1 MKGLKLGFFD
11 IKRMFQHKHGRIALI
26 FLLIIPVIYAS
37 LFLGGY
43 WDPYGHIEDLPVA
56 VVNQDDGASMDGE
69 EMHAGDDFIK
79 ELKKSKALDFDF
91 VSDQKAEDGLDD
103 GKYYMKVTIPKDF
116 SEKVTTLMDDKPE
129 QAELT
134 YEVNPGK
141 NFVAAQISS
150 SAMEEMKTKLASSI
164 TKSYADSV
172 FTSFHEVASG
182 LQDAG
187 DGAGDLNKGITD
199 EQSGMKDLQN
209 GIGDVNTG
217 ASDLAD
223 GADQLAGAEGK
234 LSDGIGSLHT
244 GASDLASGLGQL
256 DEGASSLQTNTNKIA
271 DGLADWKAQ
280 SDKLSDNQE
289 KFTSGSEDL
298 SKLVA
303 SYMKEHPEL
312 KDDKTF
318 QQIAAASDQLADSS
332 AKLADG
338 QQQLGEGADKL
349 AGSEQELADGM
360 DTFSEKLGS
369 AVSGADKLASGATD
383 LNNGFDD
390 YSEGFGSLQ
399 SGANQLA
406 SGTNELSDGAAQLDE
421 GMSKLSDGSSELAT
435 SLQDAADKTS
445 NIQSSDALTTM
456 FADPVKLTEKQLSD
470 VPNYGVGIAPYFLSL
485 ALFVGGLMAANILP
499 LGRRQDMQVSGTV
512 QFFSKLTLVYVVA
525 IVQAVI
531 LDLIFLFGFQ
541 VDVKSM
547 PLFFLSSIIVSMT
560 VMTII
565 LTLVT
570 LFGNLGK
577 LLAIVLLVVQLATC
591 GGTFPSELS
600 VSALASVGQ
609 YLPMAH
615 SLHSLQEAITL
626 GNWSVLGNQLVD
638 LLIYLVVVGVI
649 GWIISHLQHRPKK
662 ENELDAA

>member
-1 MKGLKLGFFD
+1 MKGIKLGFFD

-26 FLLIIPVIYAS
+26 FLLIIPVIYAA

-43 WDPYGHIEDLPVA
+43 WDPYGHVEDLPVA

-69 EMHAGDDFIK
+69 EMHAGEDFIK
-79 ELKKSKALDFDF
+79 ELKKSQAMDFAF
-91 VSDQKAEDGLDD
+91 VSDQKAEDGLED

-116 SEKVTTLMDDKPE
+116 SEKVTTLMDDKPQ
-129 QAELT
+129 QAELV

-172 FTSFHEVASG
+172 FTSFHEVADG

-187 DGAGDLNKGITD
+187 DGAGDLHKGITD
-199 EQSGMKDLQN
+199 EQSGMKNLQN
-209 GIGDVNTG
+209 GIGDLKTG
-217 ASDLAD
+217 ASDLAN

-256 DEGASSLQTNTNKIA
+256 DEGAASLQTNTEKVA

-280 SDKLSDNQE
+280 SDKLSDNQDA
-289 KFTSGSEDL
+289 FTSGSEDL

-338 QQQLGEGADKL
+338 QHQLGEGADKL
-349 AGSEQELADGM
+349 AGSEQKLADGM
-360 DTFSEKLGS
+360 DSFSDKLGS

-383 LNNGFDD
+383 LNNGFDE

-399 SGANQLA
+399 SGAAKLA
-406 SGTNELSDGAAQLDE
+406 SGTNDLSDGAAQLDD
-421 GMSKLSDGSSELAT
+421 GMSKLSDGSDELAT

-541 VDVKSM
+541 VDVQSV

-577 LLAIVLLVVQLATC
+577 LLAIVLLVLQLATC
-591 GGTFPSELS
+591 GGTFPSELTM
-600 VSALASVGQ
+600 SALASVGQ

-626 GNWSVLGNQLVD
+626 GDWSVLGHQLVD
-638 LLIYLVVVGVI
+638 LLIYLAVVGVI
-649 GWIISHLQHRPKK
+649 GWIVSHLQHRPKK
-662 ENELDAA
+662 ETELEAA

>member
-172 FTSFHEVASG
+172 FTSFHEVAAG

-209 GIGDVNTG
+209 GIGDVKTG

-289 KFTSGSEDL
+289 EFTSGSEDL

-318 QQIAAASDQLADSS
+318 QQIAAASDKLADSS

-338 QQQLGEGADKL
+338 QQQLGVGADKL

-360 DTFSEKLGS
+360 NTFSEKLGS

-383 LNNGFDD
+383 LNNGFDE
-390 YSEGFGSLQ
+390 YSVGFGSLQ

-406 SGTNELSDGAAQLDE
+406 SGTNDLSDGAAQLDD

>member
-1 MKGLKLGFFD
+1 MKGIKLGFFD
-11 IKRMFQHKHGRIALI
+11 IKRMWQHKHGRIALI
-26 FLLIIPVIYAS
+26 FLLIIPVVYAA

-56 VVNQDDGASMDGE
+56 VVNQDEGASMDGE

-91 VSDQKAEDGLDD
+91 VSDEKAEEGLDD

-116 SEKVTTLMDDKPE
+116 SEKVTTLMDEKPK

-150 SAMEEMKTKLASSI
+150 SAMEEMKSKLASSI

-172 FTSFHEVASG
+172 FTSFHEVAEG

-187 DGAGDLNKGITD
+187 DGAGDLHKGITD
-199 EQSGMKDLQN
+199 EQNGLKDLQN
-209 GIGDVNTG
+209 GIGDVNGG

-223 GADQLAGAEGK
+223 GADKLAAAQGK

-256 DEGASSLQTNTNKIA
+256 DDGAASLKSNTDKIA
-271 DGLADWKAQ
+271 DGLADWDKQ
-280 SDKLSDNQE
+280 SKELSESQDS
-289 KFTSGSEDL
+289 FTSGSQDL

-318 QQIAAASDQLADSS
+318 QQIAAASEQLADSS

-338 QQQLGEGADKL
+338 QKQLGEGAEKL
-349 AGSEQELADGM
+349 ASSEEKIADGM
-360 DTFSEKLGS
+360 DDFSEKFGS
-369 AVSGADKLASGATD
+369 AVSGANELASGAAD
-383 LNNGFDD
+383 LDSGFAD
-390 YSEGFGSLQ
+390 YTTGFGSLQ
-399 SGANQLA
+399 SGAAELA
-406 SGTNELSDGAAQLDE
+406 SGTDKLSDGATQLDD
-421 GMSKLSDGSSELAT
+421 GMTKLSDGSDELAT
-435 SLQDAADKTS
+435 SLQDAADKTAD
-445 NIQSSDALTTM
+445 IKSSDALTTM

-499 LGRRQDMQVSGTV
+499 LGRRQDMQVSGTA

-525 IVQAVI
+525 IIQAVI

-541 VDVKSM
+541 VDVQSV
-547 PLFFLSSIIVSMT
+547 PLFILSSIIVSMT

-591 GGTFPSELS
+591 GGTFPGELTI
-600 VSALASVGQ
+600 SALASVGK

-626 GNWSVLGNQLVD
+626 GDWSVLGHQLVD

-649 GWIISHLQHRPKK
+649 GWIVSYLQHRPKK
-662 ENELDAA
+662 DTELEAA

>member
-172 FTSFHEVASG
+172 FTSFHEVAAG

-209 GIGDVNTG
+209 GIGDVKTG

-256 DEGASSLQTNTNKIA
+256 DEGASSLQTNTDKVA

-280 SDKLSDNQE
+280 SDKLSDSQDS
-289 KFTSGSEDL
+289 FTSGSEDL

-318 QQIAAASDQLADSS
+318 QQIAAASDQLADAS

-349 AGSEQELADGM
+349 AGSEQKLADGM
-360 DTFSEKLGS
+360 DTFNEKLGS

-383 LNNGFDD
+383 LNNGFND
-390 YSEGFGSLQ
+390 YTEGFGSLQ
-399 SGANQLA
+399 SGATQLA
-406 SGTNELSDGAAQLDE
+406 SGTNELSDGAAQLDD

-541 VDVKSM
+541 VDVKSI

-662 ENELDAA
+662 ENKLEAA

>member
-79 ELKKSKALDFDF
+79 ELQKSKALDFDF
-91 VSDQKAEDGLDD
+91 VSDEKAEDGLDD

-172 FTSFHEVASG
+172 FTSFHEVADG

-187 DGAGDLNKGITD
+187 DGAGDLHKGITD
-199 EQSGMKDLQN
+199 EQSGMKDLQT
-209 GIGDVNTG
+209 GIADLNSG

-223 GADQLAGAEGK
+223 GADQLSGAEGK
-234 LSDGIGSLHT
+234 ISDGISSLHT

-256 DEGASSLQTNTNKIA
+256 DDGASTLQTNTEKVA
-271 DGLADWKAQ
+271 DGLSDWKAQ
-280 SDKLSDNQE
+280 SDKLSDSQDS
-289 KFTSGSEDL
+289 FTSGSEDL

-338 QQQLGEGADKL
+338 QQQLGDGADKL
-349 AGSEQELADGM
+349 AASEQKLADGM
-360 DTFSEKLGS
+360 DTFNEKLGS
-369 AVSGADKLASGATD
+369 AVSGADKLANGATD

-399 SGANQLA
+399 SGASQLA
-406 SGTNELSDGAAQLDE
+406 SGTNELSDGASQLDD
-421 GMSKLSDGSSELAT
+421 GMSKLSDGSDELAT

-456 FADPVKLTEKQLSD
+456 FSDPVKLTEKQLSD

-499 LGRRQDMQVSGTV
+499 LGRREDMQVSGTV

-541 VDVKSM
+541 VDVKSV

-577 LLAIVLLVVQLATC
+577 LLSIVLLVIQLATC
-591 GGTFPSELS
+591 GGTFPSELT
-600 VSALASVGQ
+600 VSALASVGK

-626 GNWSVLGNQLVD
+626 GDWSVLGHQLVD

-649 GWIISHLQHRPKK
+649 GWIISHLQHRTKK
-662 ENELDAA
+662 ENELEAA

>member
-11 IKRMFQHKHGRIALI
+11 IKRMWQHKHGRIALI
-26 FLLIIPVIYAS
+26 FLLIIPVVYAA

-91 VSDQKAEDGLDD
+91 VSDEKAEAGLDD

-116 SEKVTTLMDDKPE
+116 SEKVTTLMDDKPK

-150 SAMEEMKTKLASSI
+150 SAMEEMKSKLASSI

-172 FTSFHEVASG
+172 FTSFHEVAAG

-187 DGAGDLNKGITD
+187 DGAGDLHKGITD
-199 EQSGMKDLQN
+199 EQSGLKDLQT
-209 GIGDVNTG
+209 GIGDVNSG

-223 GADQLAGAEGK
+223 GTEQLAAAQGK
-234 LSDGIGSLHT
+234 LADGIGSLNT

-256 DEGASSLQTNTNKIA
+256 DDGAATLKSNTDKIA
-271 DGLADWKAQ
+271 DGLSDWNKQ
-280 SDKLSDNQE
+280 SEKLSESQDS
-289 KFTSGSEDL
+289 FTSGSEDL
-298 SKLVA
+298 SNLIA

-318 QQIAAASDQLADSS
+318 QQIAAASEQLADSS

-338 QQQLGEGADKL
+338 QQQLGKGADKL
-349 AGSEQELADGM
+349 ASSEEKIADGM
-360 DTFSEKLGS
+360 DNFSEKFGS
-369 AVSGADKLASGATD
+369 AVSGANKLASGASD
-383 LNNGFDD
+383 LDSGFAD
-390 YSEGFGSLQ
+390 YTEGFGSVQ
-399 SGANQLA
+399 SGAAQLA
-406 SGTNELSDGAAQLDE
+406 DGTGKLSDGATQLDD
-421 GMSKLSDGSSELAT
+421 GMTKLSDGSDELAT
-435 SLQDAADKTS
+435 SLQDAADKTAD
-445 NIQSSDALTTM
+445 IQSSDALTTM

-541 VDVKSM
+541 VDVKSI

-577 LLAIVLLVVQLATC
+577 LLAIVLLVLQLATC
-591 GGTFPSELS
+591 GGTFPSELT
-600 VSALASVGQ
+600 VSALASVGK

-626 GNWSVLGNQLVD
+626 GDWSVLGNQLVD

-649 GWIISHLQHRPKK
+649 GWIVSHLQHRPKK
-662 ENELDAA
+662 ENELEAA

>member
-172 FTSFHEVASG
+172 FTSFHEVAAG

-199 EQSGMKDLQN
+199 EQSGMKDMQN

-256 DEGASSLQTNTNKIA
+256 DEGASSLQTNTNKIS

-289 KFTSGSEDL
+289 EFTSGSED
-298 SKLVA
+298 
-303 SYMKEHPEL
+303 
-312 KDDKTF
+312 
-318 QQIAAASDQLADSS
+318 
-332 AKLADG
+332 
-338 QQQLGEGADKL
+338 
-349 AGSEQELADGM
+349 
-360 DTFSEKLGS
+360 
-369 AVSGADKLASGATD
+369 
-383 LNNGFDD
+383 
-390 YSEGFGSLQ
+390 
-399 SGANQLA
+399 
-406 SGTNELSDGAAQLDE
+406 
-421 GMSKLSDGSSELAT
+421 
-435 SLQDAADKTS
+435 
-445 NIQSSDALTTM
+445 
-456 FADPVKLTEKQLSD
+456 
-470 VPNYGVGIAPYFLSL
+470 
-485 ALFVGGLMAANILP
+485 
-499 LGRRQDMQVSGTV
+499 
-512 QFFSKLTLVYVVA
+512 
-525 IVQAVI
+525 
-531 LDLIFLFGFQ
+531 
-541 VDVKSM
+541 
-547 PLFFLSSIIVSMT
+547 
-560 VMTII
+560 
-565 LTLVT
+565 
-570 LFGNLGK
+570 
-577 LLAIVLLVVQLATC
+577 
-591 GGTFPSELS
+591 
-600 VSALASVGQ
+600 
-609 YLPMAH
+609 
-615 SLHSLQEAITL
+615 
-626 GNWSVLGNQLVD
+626 
-638 LLIYLVVVGVI
+638 
-649 GWIISHLQHRPKK
+649 
-662 ENELDAA
+662 

>member
-1 MKGLKLGFFD
+1 MKGIKLGFFD

-26 FLLIIPVIYAS
+26 FLLIIPVIYAA

-43 WDPYGHIEDLPVA
+43 WDPYGHVEDLPVA

-79 ELKKSKALDFDF
+79 ELEKSKAMDFAF
-91 VSDQKAEDGLDD
+91 VSDQKAEDGLED

-116 SEKVTTLMDDKPE
+116 SEKVTTLMDDKPQ

-172 FTSFHEVASG
+172 FTSFHEVADG

-187 DGAGDLNKGITD
+187 DGAGDLHKGITD

-209 GIGDVNTG
+209 GIGDLKTG
-217 ASDLAD
+217 ASDLAN
-223 GADQLAGAEGK
+223 GADQLAVAEGK

-256 DEGASSLQTNTNKIA
+256 DEGAASLQTNTEKVA

-280 SDKLSDNQE
+280 SDKLSDNQDA
-289 KFTSGSEDL
+289 FTSGSEDL

-338 QQQLGEGADKL
+338 QKQLGEGADKL
-349 AGSEQELADGM
+349 AGSEQKLADGM
-360 DTFSEKLGS
+360 DSFSDKLGS

-383 LNNGFDD
+383 LNNGFDE

-399 SGANQLA
+399 SGAAKLA
-406 SGTNELSDGAAQLDE
+406 SGTNDLSDGAAQLDD
-421 GMSKLSDGSSELAT
+421 GMSKLSDGSDELAT

-525 IVQAVI
+525 IIQAVI

-541 VDVKSM
+541 VDVQSV
-547 PLFFLSSIIVSMT
+547 PLFFLSSMIVSMT

-577 LLAIVLLVVQLATC
+577 LLAIVLLVLQLATC
-591 GGTFPSELS
+591 GGTFPSELT

-626 GNWSVLGNQLVD
+626 GDWSVLGYQLAD
-638 LLIYLVVVGVI
+638 LMIYLVVVGVI
-649 GWIISHLQHRPKK
+649 GWIVSHLQHRPKK
-662 ENELDAA
+662 GNQLEAA

>member
-172 FTSFHEVASG
+172 FTSFHEVATG

-209 GIGDVNTG
+209 GIGDVKTG
-217 ASDLAD
+217 ASDLTD
-223 GADQLAGAEGK
+223 GADKLAGAEGK

-244 GASDLASGLGQL
+244 GASDLASGLDQL
-256 DEGASSLQTNTNKIA
+256 DEGASSLQTNTDKIA

-280 SDKLSDNQE
+280 SDKLSDSQDS
-289 KFTSGSEDL
+289 FTSGSEDL

-318 QQIAAASDQLADSS
+318 QQIVAASDQLTDSS

-349 AGSEQELADGM
+349 AGSEQKLADGM

-369 AVSGADKLASGATD
+369 AVSGADTLASGAAD

-390 YSEGFGSLQ
+390 YSKGFGSLQ
-399 SGANQLA
+399 SGATQLA
-406 SGTNELSDGAAQLDE
+406 SGTNELSDGAAQLDD
-421 GMSKLSDGSSELAT
+421 GMSKLSDGSDELAT
-435 SLQDAADKTS
+435 SLKDAAEKTS

-499 LGRRQDMQVSGTV
+499 LGRREDMQVSGTV

-541 VDVKSM
+541 VDVKSI
-547 PLFFLSSIIVSMT
+547 PLFFLSSIVVSMT

-577 LLAIVLLVVQLATC
+577 LLSIVLLVVQLATC

-600 VSALASVGQ
+600 VSALASVGK

-626 GNWSVLGNQLVD
+626 GDWSVLGNQLVD

-649 GWIISHLQHRPKK
+649 GWIVSHLQHRPKK
-662 ENELDAA
+662 ENELEAA

>member
-11 IKRMFQHKHGRIALI
+11 IKRMWQHKHGRIALL

-56 VVNQDDGASMDGE
+56 VVNQDEGASMDGE

-79 ELKKSKALDFDF
+79 ELKKSKSLDFDF
-91 VSDQKAEDGLDD
+91 VSNEKAEEGLDD

-116 SEKVTTLMDDKPE
+116 SESVTTLMDDKPQ

-141 NFVAAQISS
+141 NFVASQISS
-150 SAMEEMKTKLASSI
+150 SAMEKMKTKLASSI

-187 DGAGDLNKGITD
+187 DGAGDLHKGMTD
-199 EQSGMKDLQN
+199 EQSGLKDLQT
-209 GIGDVNTG
+209 GIGDVHSGAADLANGTDKLAGAQGELSDGIGTLNTG

-223 GADQLAGAEGK
+223 G
-234 LSDGIGSLHT
+234 
-244 GASDLASGLGQL
+244 LGQL
-256 DEGASSLQTNTNKIA
+256 DEGADSLATNSNKIA
-271 DGLADWKAQ
+271 DGLTDWKKQ
-280 SDKLSDNQE
+280 SEKLSENQQA
-289 KFTSGSEDL
+289 FTSGSEDL
-298 SKLVA
+298 NKLIA

-312 KDDKTF
+312 QDDKAF
-318 QQIAAASDQLADSS
+318 QQIAAVSGKLSDSS

-338 QQQLGEGADKL
+338 QQKLGEGADKL
-349 AGSEQELADGM
+349 ANSEQKLADGV

-369 AVSGADKLASGATD
+369 AVSGADKLASGAAD
-383 LNNGFDD
+383 LNSGFTDYTKGFD
-390 YSEGFGSLQ
+390 SLQ
-399 SGANQLA
+399 SGAAQLA
-406 SGTNELSDGAAQLDE
+406 SGTGDLSDGAAELND
-421 GMSKLSDGSSELAT
+421 GINKLSDGSDELAT
-435 SLQDAADKTS
+435 SLQDAAAKTS
-445 NIQSSDALTTM
+445 DIQSSDALTTM

-512 QFFSKLTLVYVVA
+512 QFFSKLTLIYVVA

-541 VDVKSM
+541 VDVQSV
-547 PLFFLSSIIVSMT
+547 PLLFLSSIIVSMT

-565 LTLVT
+565 LALVT
-570 LFGNLGK
+570 IFGNLGK
-577 LLAIVLLVVQLATC
+577 LLAIVLLVIQLASC
-591 GGTFPSELS
+591 GGTFPSELT
-600 VSALASVGQ
+600 VSGLAAVGR

-626 GNWSVLGNQLVD
+626 GNWSVLSHQLID
-638 LLIYLVVVGVI
+638 LVIYLVVIGVI
-649 GWIISHLQHRPKK
+649 GWVVSHLQHRPKQDT
-662 ENELDAA
+662 EQEAA